1 MCGRIRLAIE
11 SELGVAVMHDAVEDD
26 DVSILKRL
34 CICMIE
40 FLSDQAIDPH
50 LYFQQKMTGEVEQA
64 GSTDDLIEFMRRLI
78 SWVDTM
84 EFRPAQSERLDAI
97 LSDQGFPSLSI
108 MRITENENIVKRLT
122 ENP

>member
-11 SELGVAVMHDAVEDD
+11 SELGVAVMHDAVED

-50 LYFQQKMTGEVEQA
+50 LYFQQKMIGQVEQA
-64 GSTDDLIEFMRRLI
+64 MSTDDLIEFMRRLI
-78 SWVDTM
+78 GWVDTM
-84 EFRPAQSERLDAI
+84 EFRPAQNERLDAI
-97 LSDQGFPSLSI
+97 LSDQGFPSLSD
-108 MRITENENIVKRLT
+108 MRMTDDDNIVKKLS
-122 ENP
+122 EHF